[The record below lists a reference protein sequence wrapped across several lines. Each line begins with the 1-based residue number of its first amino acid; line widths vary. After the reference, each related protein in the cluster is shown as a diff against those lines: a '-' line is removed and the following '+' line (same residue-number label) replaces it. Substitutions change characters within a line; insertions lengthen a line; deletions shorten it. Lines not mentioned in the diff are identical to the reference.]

1 MEVGANTISE
11 FLERNHL
18 TENLHTHVEIQ
29 QLQQSET
36 SSAAQVS
43 FPGYPGSY
51 IVWKLSSGLHI
62 LKEEYTYL
70 R

>member
-1 MEVGANTISE
+1 MEVGANIISE

-18 TENLHTHVEIQ
+18 TEHLHTHVEIQ
-29 QLQQSET
+29 QLQQSKT

-51 IVWKLSSGLHI
+51 IVWKLSSSLHI
-62 LKEEYTYL
+62 PKEEYTYL